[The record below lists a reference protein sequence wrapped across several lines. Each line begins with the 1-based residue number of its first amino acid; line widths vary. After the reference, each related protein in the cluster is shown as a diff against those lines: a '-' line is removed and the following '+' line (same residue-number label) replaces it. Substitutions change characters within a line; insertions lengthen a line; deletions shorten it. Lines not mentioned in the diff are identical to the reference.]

1 MTENSERLER
11 AYGFRKYFW
20 GRIMGLGLLI
30 VGVGFYFVWSI
41 LYGTWTDVG
50 LYSFVITVVIFGLLE
65 LALVQSKIN
74 DEIRE
79 IERSKRA

>member
-1 MTENSERLER
+1 MVDQVKSNHNEF
-11 AYGFRKYFW
+11 GFRKYFW
-20 GRIMGLGLLI
+20 GRVMGLGLLI
-30 VGVGFYFVWSI
+30 IGAAFYFTWSA

-50 LYSFVITVVIFGLLE
+50 LYSFVIVLVVFGLLE

-79 IERSKRA
+79 IERSR

>member
-1 MTENSERLER
+1 MTESRESLEN

-20 GRIMGLGLLI
+20 GRVMGLGLLI
-30 VGVGFYFVWSI
+30 VGVGFYFVWSV

-50 LYSFVITVVIFGLLE
+50 LYSFVVVVVIFGFLE
-65 LALVQSKIN
+65 LALVQSKIK